1 MNKKTSLNRI
11 KPGLQY
17 IDTEQ
22 VRLPGIK
29 KVILTGDVGCTGFY
43 EDSKEIFGQILRQKP
58 DAFFIL
64 GDLAFTGAE
73 EEFQEIIDFCN
84 SRVQVPI
91 FALCGNHDVL
101 NYDKFLGLSS
111 YAIVLDNFACIFLNN
126 AAGYF
131 SDEEIDFLRKALDK
145 YKKRDLILF
154 MHVPPPTDID
164 RSHLRHEDWEKVK
177 KVIDRHKNK
186 IKHIF
191 CAHIHGFH
199 DYYLDGYRITITA
212 GGGGAMINDLKK
224 PEQKLHHLIVM
235 NLHDNGEV
243 STEVITL
250 KAPMDVPSS

>member
-1 MNKKTSLNRI
+1 MNKKASPNKI

-17 IDTEQ
+17 IDMEE
-22 VRLPGIK
+22 VRVPGIK

-43 EDSKEIFGQILRQKP
+43 EDSKEIFGQILSQKT
-58 DAFFIL
+58 DAFFVL

-73 EEFQEIIDFCN
+73 EEFHEIIDFCN

-111 YAIVLDNFACIFLNN
+111 YVIILNNLACIFLNN
-126 AAGYF
+126 ATGYF
-131 SDEEIDFLRKALDK
+131 LDVEIDFLKKALEK
-145 YKKRDLILF
+145 YEEKDLMLF

-164 RSHLRHEDWEKVK
+164 RNHLLQEDWEKLK
-177 KVIDRHKNK
+177 KVIDRHKSK
-186 IKHIF
+186 IKRIF

-224 PEQKLHHLIVM
+224 PEQKLYQSIIM
-235 NLHDNGEV
+235 TLHENGEV
-243 STEVITL
+243 TTEVITF
-250 KAPMDVPSS
+250 KNPT